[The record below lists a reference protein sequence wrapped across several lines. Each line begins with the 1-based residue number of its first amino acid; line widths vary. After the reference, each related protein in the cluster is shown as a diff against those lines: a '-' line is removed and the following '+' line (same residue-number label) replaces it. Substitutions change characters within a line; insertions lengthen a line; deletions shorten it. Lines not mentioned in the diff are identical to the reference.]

1 MKKIFSIAS
10 VLLLIAVLVTPV
22 AADHVDMERTGSIT
36 AAMTHEGKPVPG
48 GTLTLYRVADMHPFG
63 DELFTLTDAY
73 APSEVTL
80 DVLGPETAVDL
91 AVYTYNHQLSGL
103 TKPIGDDGVVKFEN
117 LEVGLYLL
125 IQWESAPGFY
135 ELSPFLMSLPNNE
148 GGVYVYDID
157 SAPKQNPDPYP
168 DKPTDPTEPTE
179 PPTKPPEPSVPPSPN
194 LPQTGQ
200 TNWPVPVLAVCG
212 CLLVVLGVV
221 VLIRER
227 KCHER

>member
-1 MKKIFSIAS
+1 MKIILSLTA
-10 VLLLIAVLVTPV
+10 VLLLM
-22 AADHVDMERTGSIT
+22 AALAIPAAAKTVDMERTGSIT
-36 AAMTHEGKPVPG
+36 ATMTHDGRPVPG
-48 GTLTLYRVADMHPFG
+48 GTLTLYRVADMHQF
-63 DELFTLTDAY
+63 DDALFTLTDAY
-73 APSEVTL
+73 ALSEVAL
-80 DVLGPETAVDL
+80 DILDPETTVDL
-91 AVYTYNHQLSGL
+91 AIYTYNHQLPGL
-103 TKPIGDDGVVKFEN
+103 TKLIGDDGVVKFED

-125 IQWESAPGFY
+125 IQWERAPGFY

-168 DKPTDPTEPTE
+168 TEPSKPTEPTE
-179 PPTKPPEPSVPPSPN
+179 PSAKPTEPTQPPSSN

-221 VLIRER
+221 VLIREGKR
-227 KCHER
+227 YER